1 MIRFRALEK
10 YIHESMTDLEL
21 GVILDSPHIGTL
33 ALLSRFF
40 DPEIPSTEINS
51 DKIHKDEREEGEKRV
66 KMNQWCWIFLGAWTV
81 GEAGRTLKAHRTR
94 QSRQSCGGREEEVGS
109 EKSTVA
115 KMKVD

>member
-40 DPEIPSTEINS
+40 DPEIPSNDPGTRKE
-51 DKIHKDEREEGEKRV
+51 HGAEGKDERV

-81 GEAGRTLKAHRTR
+81 GEAGRTLKAHQTQSPRKGR
-94 QSRQSCGGREEEVGS
+94 SRQEESCRR
-109 EKSTVA
+109 TC
-115 KMKVD
+115 

>member
-1 MIRFRALEK
+1 MIRFRALER

-40 DPEIPSTEINS
+40 DPEIPSVAPESVKANEVGEG
-51 DKIHKDEREEGEKRV
+51 KEERV

-81 GEAGRTLKAHRTR
+81 GEAGRTLRAR
-94 QSRQSCGGREEEVGS
+94 QIHQTHGECEYKVEAGKGEINT
-109 EKSTVA
+109 KKT
-115 KMKVD
+115 KVD

>member
-1 MIRFRALEK
+1 MIRFRALQR
-10 YIHESMTDLEL
+10 YIHESMTNLEL

-40 DPEIPSTEINS
+40 DPEIPSNENNP
-51 DKIHKDEREEGEKRV
+51 DKIHKDGREEGEKRV

-94 QSRQSCGGREEEVGS
+94 QSRQSCGGSEEAVGS
-109 EKSTVA
+109 GKSTVT

>member
-40 DPEIPSTEINS
+40 DPEIPSNDSGTGKE
-51 DKIHKDEREEGEKRV
+51 HEAEGTGERV

-81 GEAGRTLKAHRTR
+81 GEAGRTLKAHQAQPLRR
-94 QSRQSCGGREEEVGS
+94 GCELSRKRLENGDVDGT
-109 EKSTVA
+109 KD
-115 KMKVD
+115 KVE

>member
-1 MIRFRALEK
+1 MIRFRALER

-40 DPEIPSTEINS
+40 DPEIPSTEINP
-51 DKIHKDEREEGEKRV
+51 DKTHINEGEEGEKRV

-81 GEAGRTLKAHRTR
+81 GEAGRTLRAH
-94 QSRQSCGGREEEVGS
+94 QNHQAHGES
-109 EKSTVA
+109 EHKVEAGKGDINTD

>member
-1 MIRFRALEK
+1 MIRIRALER

-40 DPEIPSTEINS
+40 NPEVPSNEIS
-51 DKIHKDEREEGEKRV
+51 PDKTHTSEGEEGEKRV

-81 GEAGRTLKAHRTR
+81 GEAGRTLRAR
-94 QSRQSCGGREEEVGS
+94 QNHQAQGECEHKVEAGKGEIN
-109 EKSTVA
+109 TI